1 MDSGQIVPGAVLCV
15 PGPASK
21 STRRGVR
28 LMRETA
34 RRPPVP
40 TALTALVAVALLT
53 LAGCGGG
60 SEDTGAAQD
69 QQTSAPSTSAGESPG
84 ASPSE
89 SPSGSPSGA
98 ATDDSTGGVETE
110 DDAVEIEI
118 EIENGR
124 VTPSGERVDVRIGEP
139 IRFVVDSDVA
149 DQLHV
154 HSTPEHTFA
163 VKPGDDDKRF
173 EFTLNQPGVV
183 EVELHEL
190 GDVVVSLAARP

>member
-1 MDSGQIVPGAVLCV
+1 MREI
-15 PGPASK
+15 
-21 STRRGVR
+21 TRRR
-28 LMRETA
+28 S
-34 RRPPVP
+34 
-40 TALTALVAVALLT
+40 ALTALAAVVALM

-60 SEDTGAAQD
+60 GSDTGAAGD
-69 QQTSAPSTSAGESPG
+69 EQTSSPEGSATE
-84 ASPSE
+84 SPSE
-89 SPSGSPSGA
+89 SPSDDASDDATDDS
-98 ATDDSTGGVETE
+98 TDDSTGGPADVETE

-124 VTPSGERVDVRIGEP
+124 ITPSGERVDVQVGEP

-149 DQLHV
+149 DELHV
-154 HSTPEHTFA
+154 HSTPEHSFP
-163 VKPGDDDKRF
+163 VKAGDVDRQF